1 MRVLLINPK
10 FPYSYWSYTRVCDMV
25 GCKTLFPPLALITV
39 AALLPDTWKI
49 RLRDLNAEALAEIDW
64 QWADL
69 VMLTGMLIQRDN
81 LIDLVREAKK
91 RNKRI
96 VAGGCYPSAQPQE
109 LIAAGADIVVRG
121 EAEGVMPQ
129 VQAALENGATGVI
142 LESQSRPTL
151 TQSPQPRFDLLKLD
165 HYGNMSIQTSRG
177 CPYDCEFC
185 DVVKFYGRKPRY
197 KPPDQVLDELQLLY
211 RLGWRDNVFICDDN
225 FIGQR
230 PQAMAILHKLIPW
243 MKQHGEPFGFW
254 TQTSVNLG
262 QDREM
267 IDLMTEA
274 NFSDVFVGVESTEA
288 EVLDF
293 SGKKHNKA
301 NLLSQWLHTIQ
312 ANGLGV
318 MGSFIIGFDGEHPG
332 TGKQICRFVEEND
345 LTLVMLNVLQAP
357 PGTRLW
363 DRLEKAGRL
372 RPDANFVT
380 WPVQELNFIPTR
392 PETEI
397 LAEWRQAIE
406 LLYDPKQYLARAYRF
421 ILKIRPTRQTLAKQ
435 QDRTL
440 PAIKPAERSRRVV
453 LQELFTLIQ
462 LIWHQGILADYRRQ
476 FWRQLWGVYRRN
488 PSRMKKYLGLCV
500 RGEHYFSLWERIIKQ
515 P

>member
-1 MRVLLINPK
+1 
-10 FPYSYWSYTRVCDMV
+10 
-25 GCKTLFPPLALITV
+25 
-39 AALLPDTWKI
+39 
-49 RLRDLNAEALAEIDW
+49 
-64 QWADL
+64 
-69 VMLTGMLIQRDN
+69 
-81 LIDLVREAKK
+81 
-91 RNKRI
+91 
-96 VAGGCYPSAQPQE
+96 
-109 LIAAGADIVVRG
+109 
-121 EAEGVMPQ
+121 
-129 VQAALENGATGVI
+129 
-142 LESQSRPTL
+142 
-151 TQSPQPRFDLLKLD
+151 
-165 HYGNMSIQTSRG
+165 
-177 CPYDCEFC
+177 
-185 DVVKFYGRKPRY
+185 
-197 KPPDQVLDELQLLY
+197 
-211 RLGWRDNVFICDDN
+211 
-225 FIGQR
+225 
-230 PQAMAILHKLIPW
+230 

-372 RPDANFVT
+372 RPEVNFVT

-421 ILKIRPTRQTLAKQ
+421 ILTIRPTRQTLAKQ

-440 PAIKPAERSRRVV
+440 PAIKPAERSMRMV
-453 LQELFTLIQ
+453 LQELFTLTQ
-462 LIWHQGILADYRRQ
+462 LIWHQGVTADYRRQ
-476 FWRQLWGVYRRN
+476 FWRQLWGVYRHN

-500 RGEHYFSLWERIIKQ
+500 RGEHYFSLRERIIK
-515 P
+515 